1 MSCENIKKICGLD
14 EQNISSYF
22 GQNRRYNNIRSLITP
37 RDDGKNRRINEG
49 SIEAVIPKEQSVK
62 KYPSGKFSARSMGK
76 RDLNDSPGEFSD
88 LAMMETSRAR
98 TARGPKKTIDSPR
111 ASGHSEMVHSVLSYL
126 KPKGGNHPEDGAKRV
141 SRGESVKLRTKNTL
155 TRPEMAHQYHT
166 RNSQ

>member
-1 MSCENIKKICGLD
+1 MSSENIRKICGLD
-14 EQNISSYF
+14 EQKISSYF
-22 GQNRRYNNIRSLITP
+22 GQNRQYNNIRSLITP
-37 RDDGKNRRINEG
+37 RDDGENRSINEG
-49 SIEAVIPKEQSVK
+49 SIEAVIPKEESVK
-62 KYPSGKFSARSMGK
+62 KYPSGKFSSRPIGK

-111 ASGHSEMVHSVLSYL
+111 ASGHSDMVNSVLSYF

-141 SRGESVKLRTKNTL
+141 SGGERVKPKTKNTL
-155 TRPEMAHQYHT
+155 ARPEMAHQYHT